1 MFYFLSQFVQ
11 NVMGFSPLRT
21 GFAFL
26 PFSVGIVVGAGIA
39 SNLSSKVNPR
49 WVAGIGTAV
58 AGVALLMFSRLDIH
72 ESPSSIL
79 QAAASGGHLGSSV
92 NYWTD
97 LFPFIVLMAVGM
109 GLTFVPMTLAAVHRV
124 DHRDSGVGSGVL
136 NTMQQ
141 VGGALGLATLSTVAV
156 SAINDKV
163 GSLMGALG
171 SAGQDPAVQHVVAA
185 QAAFTDGSTD
195 AFLTGAFMI
204 WAASLI
210 VWIFLDVKHEEMA
223 TDELPEGV
231 VVA

>member
-1 MFYFLSQFVQ
+1 
-11 NVMGFSPLRT
+11 
-21 GFAFL
+21 
-26 PFSVGIVVGAGIA
+26 
-39 SNLSSKVNPR
+39 
-49 WVAGIGTAV
+49 
-58 AGVALLMFSRLDIH
+58 MFSRLSIND
-72 ESPSSIL
+72 SPSAIL
-79 QAAASGGHLGSSV
+79 SAAANGGHLGSSV
-92 NYWTD
+92 NYWTQ
-97 LFPFIVLMAVGM
+97 LFPFIVMMATGM

-156 SAINDKV
+156 STINDKV
-163 GSLMGALG
+163 ASLMGALG
-171 SAGQDPAVQHVVAA
+171 SAGHDPAVAAVVGK
-185 QAAFTDGSTD
+185 QAAFTAGGTN

-231 VVA
+231 VV